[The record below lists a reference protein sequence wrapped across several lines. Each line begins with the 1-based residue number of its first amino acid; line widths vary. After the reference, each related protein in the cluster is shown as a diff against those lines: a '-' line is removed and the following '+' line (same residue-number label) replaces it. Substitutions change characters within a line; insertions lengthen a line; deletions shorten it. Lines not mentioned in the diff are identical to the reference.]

1 MNKPLRIDYYSD
13 MLCVWA
19 WIAERRLEE
28 LKKNWGTKIHL
39 CPHYMDVFGDVDTK
53 IKDSWSSKDGYSGFA
68 LHVQQAVGNFE
79 EINIHPDLWHSI
91 RPTTSANAH
100 LIVKAVE
107 LEHGRDTADK
117 MDSQIRKAFFADN
130 RDISRLDCLFDLIEL
145 ANLNPGV
152 IQTRLQ
158 DGSAIAALMND
169 YRQAKAESIKGSPT
183 YVLDSGRQ
191 MLFGNVG
198 YRVIHANIEELLRKP
213 KGEASWC

>member
-158 DGSAIAALMND
+158 DGSAIAALMSD
-169 YRQAKAESIKGSPT
+169 YRQAKSESIKGSPT

>member
-183 YVLDSGRQ
+183 YVLDGGRQ

>member
-198 YRVIHANIEELLRKP
+198 YRVIHANIEELLRKT

>member
-39 CPHYMDVFGDVDTK
+39 CPHYMDVFGDVETK
-53 IKDSWSSKDGYSGFA
+53 IKDSWSNKDGYSGFA

-107 LEHGRDTADK
+107 LEHGRDTAEQ

-145 ANLNPGV
+145 AKMNPGV

-183 YVLDSGRQ
+183 YVLDGGRQ